1 VLWGVYFMLF
11 CLALFVFIRIF
22 GFMIPDLSSE
32 VEITDAD
39 EQPVEG
45 AKL

>member
-1 VLWGVYFMLF
+1 MLA
-11 CLALFVFIRIF
+11 CLALFVVYRIF

-32 VEITDAD
+32 VEVTDVEA
-39 EQPVEG
+39 QPVEG